1 MDASRDSPAA
11 AVPSTLSHFHAGCHQ
26 QGFAAGS
33 PEREL
38 LNAVGSLL
46 HQHQHDLLIVH
57 QQQQDA
63 FTQQQEAVYQY
74 YQHHQEFMHDKFKQ
88 IHDELNIVKRSVLQI
103 KAQFEFYKVIY
114 PMSMYACILFRILLA
129 AMLFTG
135 VSHCLVFLMEV
146 FCNCCEQPEA
156 GVKRAKIHSVVDQRR
171 GVHGMLC

>member
-33 PEREL
+33 SEREL

-57 QQQQDA
+57 QQQLDAFYQHQQDA
-63 FTQQQEAVYQY
+63 FYE
-74 YQHHQEFMHDKFKQ
+74 HQEFMHDKFKHF
-88 IHDELNIVKRSVLQI
+88 HDELNIVKRSVLQI

>member
-1 MDASRDSPAA
+1 MIYSLCTNS
-11 AVPSTLSHFHAGCHQ
+11 SKT
-26 QGFAAGS
+26 GS
-33 PEREL
+33 FL
-38 LNAVGSLL
+38 Q
-46 HQHQHDLLIVH
+46 QHQHDLLIVH
-57 QQQQDA
+57 QQQQDVIH
-63 FTQQQEAVYQY
+63 Q
-74 YQHHQEFMHDKFKQ
+74 HQEFLHDKFKHL
-88 IHDELNIVKRSVLQI
+88 HDELNILKRSVLQI

-171 GVHGMLC
+171 GVHGMLCEHHIA